1 MKRLILFRLGL
12 PLGILFVSLV
22 TVSFAVPHVA
32 FAQDHVVAP
41 SDLQKDV
48 AGASA
53 TRQKNQTRLDDF
65 VSSPEAQRALKSAHV
80 DAGQVKDAIP
90 QLSDDELAQLSA
102 RAEKAQHDFSAGR
115 MSDRDLII
123 ILIAVAALILII
135 VAVR

>member
-1 MKRLILFRLGL
+1 MKRFILF
-12 PLGILFVSLV
+12 PLAILFVSLF
-22 TVSFAVPHVA
+22 TISFACPRQV

-53 TRQKNQTRLDDF
+53 NRQKNQSKLEEF
-65 VSSPEAQRALKSAHV
+65 VSSPEAQHALKSAHV
-80 DAGQVKDAIP
+80 DAGQVKEAIP

-102 RAEKAQHDFSAGR
+102 RAERARRDFSAGR

-123 ILIAVAALILII
+123 ILIAIAALVLII

>member
-1 MKRLILFRLGL
+1 MKRFILL
-12 PLGILFVSLV
+12 PLGILFVSLFAI
-22 TVSFAVPHVA
+22 SFACPRQA

-41 SDLQKDV
+41 SDLQRDL

-53 TRQKNQTRLDDF
+53 TRQKNQARLQEF

-90 QLSDDELAQLSA
+90 QLGDDELAQLSA
-102 RAEKAQHDFSAGR
+102 RAERAQRDFSAGR

>member
-1 MKRLILFRLGL
+1 MKRFISLS
-12 PLGILFVSLV
+12 LGILFVSLFSI
-22 TVSFAVPHVA
+22 SFACPRQA

-53 TRQKNQTRLDDF
+53 TRQKNQTRLEDF
-65 VSSPEAQRALKSAHV
+65 VSSPEAQRALKSAHI
-80 DAGQVKDAIP
+80 DTGQVKNAIP
-90 QLSDDELAQLSA
+90 QLSDDDLAQLSA
-102 RAEKAQHDFSAGR
+102 RAEKAQRDFSAGR
-115 MSDRDLII
+115 MSDRDLLI

>member
-1 MKRLILFRLGL
+1 MKRLISL
-12 PLGILFVSLV
+12 PLGILFVSLL
-22 TVSFAVPHVA
+22 TISFACPRQA

-53 TRQKNQTRLDDF
+53 TRQKNQTRLEDF
-65 VSSPEAQRALKSAHV
+65 VSSPEAQRALKSAHI
-80 DAGQVKDAIP
+80 DTGQVKNAIP
-90 QLSDDELAQLSA
+90 QLSDDDLAQLSA
-102 RAEKAQHDFSAGR
+102 KAEKARRDFSAGR
-115 MSDRDLII
+115 MSDRDLLI